1 MSGVLNLRRQLPP
14 FLLVNEHHVRSYFG
28 RRRDGFRFAP
38 VQLHHERAK
47 ERRVLDGGD
56 AQPLLCT
63 CRVDRYWQFH
73 IEQDQRR
80 LYPGVWAVVPK

>member
-1 MSGVLNLRRQLPP
+1 
-14 FLLVNEHHVRSYFG
+14 
-28 RRRDGFRFAP
+28 
-38 VQLHHERAK
+38 
-47 ERRVLDGGD
+47 
-56 AQPLLCT
+56 LLCT